1 MTVEI
6 FQPLIGIVLILLMA
20 VGVSENKKG
29 ILWSGVIKGMVLQFI
44 LALVLLKTPEIQS
57 LFLHLNDAV
66 LAIQKAT
73 LAGTSLVF
81 GYVGGGALPFKEES
95 PGGAFILGF
104 QALPMILIFSALSSV
119 LYYWRVLP
127 VVVSI
132 FAWAL
137 RRVFSLSGATSF
149 ATIATVFVG
158 MVEAPLLV
166 RPYLKDMNRSE
177 LFIVMASGMATI
189 SGTVLVLYA
198 TFLQNSVPGAISHLL
213 IASLISAPAAVMLG
227 MVVVPL
233 SEDQAQELKNHSP
246 GLVTS
251 LRGAWGTPPLHEPAM
266 GVNPLLERGSLMDA
280 ISEGTYQG
288 LKLLANV
295 IAMLIVLVALV
306 ALVNNLLAY
315 LPAMFDA
322 PLTLQRMVGWMMAP
336 LAWTLGIDWADC
348 AVAGQLLGTKL
359 VLNEF
364 IAYLDLS
371 KLPEGAL
378 NAKSKIIMT
387 YLLCGFANFGS
398 LGIVIGG
405 LGAMAPTR
413 KNEIINMGAQSLLVG
428 MLATCLSGAMAAII
442 LFGF

>member
-1 MTVEI
+1 MEI
-6 FQPLIGIVLILLMA
+6 VQPLIGVVLILLIA
-20 VGVSENKKG
+20 FVVSENRKRILFTGVLKG
-29 ILWSGVIKGMVLQFI
+29 IALQFGM
-44 LALVLLKTPEIQS
+44 ALLLLKTPEFQNI
-57 LFLHLNDAV
+57 FLNLNDAV

-81 GYVGGGALPFKEES
+81 GYVGGGVLPFKEISE
-95 PGGAFILGF
+95 GGSFILGF

-119 LYYWRVLP
+119 LYYWRILP
-127 VVVSI
+127 IVVSI
-132 FAWAL
+132 FAWCL
-137 RRVFSLSGATSF
+137 RRVFALSGATSF
-149 ATIATVFVG
+149 ATIATVFGG

-213 IASLISAPAAVMLG
+213 IASMISAPAAVMLG
-227 MVVVPL
+227 LMVVPL
-233 SEDQAQELKNHSP
+233 TVEQYKEIKTEQVDLPTSIRILFNQNRNDYSKIELSEHHTRA
-246 GLVTS
+246 
-251 LRGAWGTPPLHEPAM
+251 
-266 GVNPLLERGSLMDA
+266 SLMDA
-280 ISEGTYQG
+280 ISDGTYQG

-306 ALVNNLLAY
+306 ALVNNFLGY
-315 LPAMFDA
+315 LPNVFDS
-322 PLTLQRMVGWMMAP
+322 PLTLQRIVGWCMQP
-336 LAWTLGIDWADC
+336 FAWTLGLDWRDC
-348 AVAGQLLGTKL
+348 AIAGQLLGTKL

-371 KLPEGAL
+371 KIPVDVLSDKGRVL
-378 NAKSKIIMT
+378 MT

-405 LGAMAPTR
+405 LGAMAPQR
-413 KNEIINMGAQSLLVG
+413 KKEIIELGARSLLVG
-428 MLATCLSGAMAAII
+428 MLATCLSGSMAAII

>member
-1 MTVEI
+1 MEI
-6 FQPLIGIVLILLMA
+6 VQPLIGIVLILCIAFL
-20 VGVSENKKG
+20 VSERRKEVLVKG
-29 ILWSGVIKGMVLQFI
+29 VFKGLILQFAI
-44 LALVLLKTPEIQS
+44 ALLLLKTSEFQS
-57 LFLHLNDAV
+57 IFLRLNDAV

-81 GYVGGGALPFKEES
+81 GYVGGGVLPFKEVNE
-95 PGGAFILGF
+95 GGSFILGF

-127 VVVSI
+127 IVVNI
-132 FAWAL
+132 FAWGL
-137 RRVFSLSGATSF
+137 RRVFALSGATSF

-213 IASLISAPAAVMLG
+213 IASIISAPAAVMLG
-227 MVVVPL
+227 LIVVPL
-233 SEDQAQELKNHSP
+233 TNEQEKSIKLEQVDLLTSLKMLLRREQPSQSNLEISLNHS
-246 GLVTS
+246 
-251 LRGAWGTPPLHEPAM
+251 RE
-266 GVNPLLERGSLMDA
+266 SLMDA

-306 ALVNNLLAY
+306 ALINNFLAY
-315 LPAMFDA
+315 LPNFFDS
-322 PLTLQRMVGWMMAP
+322 PLTLQRLVGWFLQP
-336 LAWTLGIDWADC
+336 FAWTLGLDWRDC

-371 KLPEGAL
+371 KLPDGSLSEKGRVL
-378 NAKSKIIMT
+378 MT

-405 LGAMAPTR
+405 LGAMAPQR
-413 KNEIINMGAQSLLVG
+413 KKEIIEMGARSLLVG
-428 MLATCLSGAMAAII
+428 MLSTCLSGSMAAII